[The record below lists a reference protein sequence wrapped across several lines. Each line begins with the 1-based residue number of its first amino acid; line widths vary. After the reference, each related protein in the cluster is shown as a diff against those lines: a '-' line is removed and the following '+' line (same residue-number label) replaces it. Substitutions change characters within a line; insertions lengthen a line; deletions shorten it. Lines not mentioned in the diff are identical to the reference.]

1 MELGWVDWALLALL
15 LLSTVVGLVRG
26 LAFEVLSV
34 LGWVVAYV
42 GAQWATPRVAA
53 SIPVGSPGSALN
65 HVATFALMF
74 VAVLFLW
81 AVLAWLVKKLVRAS
95 VLSTADR
102 ALGAAFGLLRGVL
115 IALVVATLV
124 MWTPLARSQAW
135 QASHGAA
142 WLQQIIAGIK
152 PLMPR
157 DLAQHLP

>member
-1 MELGWVDWALLALL
+1 
-15 LLSTVVGLVRG
+15 
-26 LAFEVLSV
+26 
-34 LGWVVAYV
+34 
-42 GAQWATPRVAA
+42 
-53 SIPVGSPGSALN
+53 
-65 HVATFALMF
+65 F

-115 IALVVATLV
+115 IALVAATLV

-135 QASHGAA
+135 QTSHGAA

-157 DLAQHLP
+157 E